1 MFRIAPFA
9 AALVLAAA
17 ATPLAAEVVE
27 TKADGFVTR
36 DSASVKAT
44 PLATWL
50 ALTRPALWW
59 SDKHSWS
66 GDAKNMTLTPQ
77 GGGCFCERIPVGD
90 SGNAS
95 AMEGSAQ
102 HATVVQAFP
111 MRVLRM
117 RGGFG
122 PLQGEPA
129 EGVLTITLKEVSGG
143 TRIVWEY
150 NVGGPMRYKV
160 GEIAPAV
167 DAVMSEQMKRLHDHL
182 GALDEDGGR
191 PRLPLRQRMPRP
203 PQRLGAEPSA
213 AFDVRRETAYTP
225 PCNTPRPTHIGA
237 RWRLRHLARLLR
249 LTLCGNHPK
258 RAPIR
263 QFGSVRQAA
272 ASYARQPG
280 LFVLGTPPS
289 RRTDG

>member
-1 MFRIAPFA
+1 MLRIAKSTAAMAWAVA
-9 AALVLAAA
+9 AA
-17 ATPLAAEVVE
+17 PLAAEVVE

-36 DSASVKAT
+36 DSASVKAP

-50 ALTRPALWW
+50 ALTRPGLWW

-66 GDAKNMTLTPQ
+66 GDARNMTLTPQ

-129 EGVLTITLKEVSGG
+129 DGVLTITMKEVPGG

-160 GEIAPAV
+160 SEIAPAV
-167 DAVMSEQMKRLHDHL
+167 DGVMREQLKRLKDHL
-182 GALDEDGGR
+182 GALDEPAAEAPVDGTT
-191 PRLPLRQRMPRP
+191 
-203 PQRLGAEPSA
+203 ADEP
-213 AFDVRRETAYTP
+213 
-225 PCNTPRPTHIGA
+225 
-237 RWRLRHLARLLR
+237 
-249 LTLCGNHPK
+249 
-258 RAPIR
+258 
-263 QFGSVRQAA
+263 GS
-272 ASYARQPG
+272 G
-280 LFVLGTPPS
+280 
-289 RRTDG
+289 